1 MQRDTSLLVG
11 FAAGHLGA
19 AHTAGY
25 LYLDAL
31 GSHTHGRCD
40 SGLHGTAVRY
50 AAFELAGDVVGD
62 NHRIH
67 LRTLHLEDVYLHLLA
82 GEFLKLF
89 FQLVNFLAALA
100 DDDTG
105 ACGRDGNG
113 DELQRPFYDNLRDTC
128 LGQTGVQVFADFSIL
143 HQLGREVFPT
153 VPVGVPAADYAE
165 AVSYRIY
172 FLSHLSSLF
181 LRLSFYLLQ
190 S

>member
-1 MQRDTSLLVG
+1 MVSLRAISAPPTRPEILDLDTLGTHAHGRRYGRL
-11 FAAGHLGA
+11 HGA
-19 AHTAGY
+19 AE
-25 LYLDAL
+25 
-31 GSHTHGRCD
+31 
-40 SGLHGTAVRY
+40 RY
-50 AAFELAGDVVGD
+50 AALQLAGDVLADDHG
-62 NHRIH
+62 IH
-67 LRTLHLEDVYLHLLA
+67 LGALHLEDVDLDLLA
-82 GEFLKLF
+82 GELLQLFLQFVDL
-89 FQLVNFLAALA
+89 LAALA